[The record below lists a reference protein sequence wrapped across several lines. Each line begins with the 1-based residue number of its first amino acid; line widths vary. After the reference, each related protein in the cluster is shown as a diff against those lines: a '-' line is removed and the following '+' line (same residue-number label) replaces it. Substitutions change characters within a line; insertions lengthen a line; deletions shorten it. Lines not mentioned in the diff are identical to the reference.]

1 MPFCRCEYDYLGQ
14 DRGQRSMS
22 AMSTELLKL
31 FYNVDDFAPNQN
43 EYISLSTAN
52 KPLNA

>member
-1 MPFCRCEYDYLGQ
+1 M
-14 DRGQRSMS
+14 GQRSMS

-43 EYISLSTAN
+43 KYISLSRFTNHYVYLPDN
-52 KPLNA
+52 KKKYLSL